1 MQNKAFNSVFCLR
14 YFKEGKVKER
24 KTIKHRQFTIDEKN
38 EIVKGV
44 LISGNWRLQSVNEE
58 TGYLVQ

>member
-1 MQNKAFNSVFCLR
+1 MQNKAFSSVFCLR

-38 EIVKGV
+38 EIVKGD
-44 LISGNWRLQSVNEE
+44 
-58 TGYLVQ
+58 